1 MTYTFE
7 LRKDAKWSNGD
18 NVTAKDFVYSWQRTV
33 DPKTASQYAF
43 LFDGIENAKAITD
56 GENQLLN

>member
-1 MTYTFE
+1 M
-7 LRKDAKWSNGD
+7 LSGQ
-18 NVTAKDFVYSWQRTV
+18 TATTLLQKDFVYSWQRTV

-56 GENQLLN
+56 SENQLLNWGQG